1 MTVTITAVPS
11 VSAEV
16 VPAPADRAA
25 IERPLSDVMAEVQ
38 QSPAAAA
45 ARLAN
50 PAALASEVVG
60 GLRGFFERA
69 QILERAP
76 RTRQR
81 QEADNAGVYAALT
94 PEPAQTD
101 LHGGPA
107 REPLEPLDAETQV
120 SAPTAVSLAQLQR
133 AMDLALASMNFA
145 TETTL
150 VVRGTS
156 QISHSAN
163 TLLKGQ

>member
-1 MTVTITAVPS
+1 MSVTITAVPA
-11 VSAEV
+11 VSAEA
-16 VPAPADRAA
+16 VPAPADRAVS
-25 IERPLSDVMAEVQ
+25 ERPLADLMAELR
-38 QSPAAAA
+38 QSPAAH
-45 ARLAN
+45 LAN
-50 PAALASEVVG
+50 PAALASEVLG

-69 QILERAP
+69 QFLERAP

-81 QEADNAGVYAALT
+81 DEADNAGVYAALT
-94 PEPAQTD
+94 REPAQTD

-107 REPLEPLDAETQV
+107 REPLEPLEPETQV
-120 SAPTAVSLAQLQR
+120 STPVALSLAQLNR

-145 TETTL
+145 TETSL